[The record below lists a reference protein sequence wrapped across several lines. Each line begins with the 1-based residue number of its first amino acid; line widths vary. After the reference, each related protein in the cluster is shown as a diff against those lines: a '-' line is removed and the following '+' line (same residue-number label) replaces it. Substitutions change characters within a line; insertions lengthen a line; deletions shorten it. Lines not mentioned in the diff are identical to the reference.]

1 VKIDTFAEIES
12 EFIGRVHTMVW
23 CSVATI
29 DTKNRPRSRILHP
42 IWEIQDGRPV
52 GWIATSRHSPKSKHL
67 AHNPYVSLAYIANV
81 FQPVYV
87 DCTAQWDDHLET
99 KQRIWE
105 LFRTTPPPLGYD
117 PAPIFKAADD
127 PNFGI
132 LKLTPWRI
140 VLADMASPPPY
151 RIWQDSAGQ

>member
-1 VKIDTFAEIES
+1 VKIATFADIDN
-12 EFIGRVHTMVW
+12 EFIQRVHSMVW

-29 DTKNRPRSRILHP
+29 DTNNRPRSRILHP
-42 IWEIQDGRPV
+42 IWEIQDGRPI
-52 GWIATSRHSPKSKHL
+52 GWIATLRHSPKSKHL
-67 AHNPYVSLAYIANV
+67 ARNPYVSLAYIANV

-87 DCTAQWDDHLET
+87 DCTAQWDGRLET
-99 KQRIWE
+99 KQRVWE
-105 LFRTTPPPLGYD
+105 MFRTTPPPLGYD

-127 PNFGI
+127 SNFGI

-140 VLADMASPPPY
+140 ELADMASPTPY